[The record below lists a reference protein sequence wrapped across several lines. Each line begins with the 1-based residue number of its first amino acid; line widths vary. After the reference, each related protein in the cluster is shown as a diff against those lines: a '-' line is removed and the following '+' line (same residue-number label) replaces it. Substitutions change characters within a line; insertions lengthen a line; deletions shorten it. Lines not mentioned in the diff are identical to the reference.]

1 MDGPVGSAGPFRANP
16 RVVGFGFQSFES
28 ISAMLFNNHNML
40 LSNCKKIGFF
50 PGRAPGEPKRPGR
63 PPRLGEVPGPFIRRM
78 D

>member
-1 MDGPVGSAGPFRANP
+1 MDGPVGSAGPLRANP

-50 PGRAPGEPKRPGR
+50 RGGRPGTR
-63 PPRLGEVPGPFIRRM
+63 KGPGTPPVGGSARALQPFGG